1 MQGYRRA
8 FVITGFVLLGLGSN
22 LAWQYPRPQAL
33 DRTLRHPQAV
43 LADMATLERN
53 HIRCRPNENWTDL
66 LVEAADRE
74 QAEQALQTSVVAA
87 APVSPQES
95 WTTPPALLADLVR
108 LPGVKSANVV
118 IHEGREAVVILA
130 MQHGA
135 FAGDRGL
142 LQQAIQTVQF
152 YQPKISPENIKLMDG
167 RGSDLNH
174 ATIPFQP
181 NIAHPLQAEVQ
192 AQLDG
197 LLGPRRALFFCRVQ
211 RGKERKIHLQPALYL
226 RNGPDQQRLAA
237 EQLVT
242 QTLQKWVDAQNAL
255 LKTDQHWQVQ
265 SILYPYLGEGPR
277 RRDRRSWQLDRL
289 DGITLDAGETRE
301 WTLAQRTLPLD
312 ESRALQWGLTAPPP
326 TPGQLALGLVALGP
340 ALFGWCLAVPW
351 LLRRHQLAASPPG

>member
-33 DRTLRHPQAV
+33 GRTLSHPQAV
-43 LADMATLERN
+43 LAEMATLESN
-53 HIRCRPNENWTDL
+53 HIRCRPNQDWTDL
-66 LVEAADRE
+66 LVEGADRE
-74 QAEQALQTSVVAA
+74 QAEQALKMAVVAA
-87 APVSPQES
+87 APVGPQEG
-95 WTTPPALLADLVR
+95 WTTPPALLADLAR
-108 LPGVKSANVV
+108 LPGVKTANVV
-118 IHEGREAVVILA
+118 IHDGREAVVMLA

-135 FAGDRGL
+135 FAGDPGL

-152 YQPKISPENIKLMDG
+152 YQPKIRTENIKLMDG
-167 RGSDLNH
+167 KGSDLNH

-181 NIAHPLQAEVQ
+181 PIAHPLQADVQ

-211 RGKERKIHLQPALYL
+211 RGKERNIHLQPSLYL
-226 RNGPDQQRLAA
+226 RSGPEEQRLAA

-265 SILYPYLGEGPR
+265 NTLYPYLGEGSR
-277 RRDRRSWQLDRL
+277 RKNRRSWQLDRVN
-289 DGITLDAGETRE
+289 GITLDAAETRE
-301 WTLAQRTLPLD
+301 WTLAQRTLPLE
-312 ESRALQWGLTAPPP
+312 ESQALQWGLTAPPP